1 MMAAGPKEATGNP
14 IRTQACRSWPGGK
27 SPLEIQNRLIA
38 AGAPEP
44 SGTRGNL
51 RAPADPRTYYFAGPR
66 EMCNSNE
73 LRAVSHSWEVGAKRS
88 DMLIERQ

>member
-1 MMAAGPKEATGNP
+1 MQYRPLARARLKLRGFT
-14 IRTQACRSWPGGK
+14 RSV
-27 SPLEIQNRLIA
+27 IT
-38 AGAPEP
+38 
-44 SGTRGNL
+44 SGTKAGS
-51 RAPADPRTYYFAGPR
+51 RAGSDTICILAALADPRTYYFAELR